1 MSNDNVTQAL
11 ASIRFAY
18 KAKKAL
24 EEPAPTLLQHMGT
37 ITSRIPLEYQLQV
50 AHDKAARNLVSEIDN
65 AANLFNEILKPTRAQ

>member
-24 EEPAPTLLQHMGT
+24 EVPAPTLLQHMGT
-37 ITSRIPLEYQLQV
+37 VTSRIPLAHQLQV
-50 AHDKAARNLVSEIDN
+50 AHDKAAHNLISEIDN
-65 AANLFNEILKPTRAQ
+65 ANNLFNEILKPTRAQ

>member
-24 EEPAPTLLQHMGT
+24 EVPAPTLLRHMGAV
-37 ITSRIPLEYQLQV
+37 TSRIPLEHQLQV
-50 AHDKAARNLVSEIDN
+50 AHDKAARNLISEIDN
-65 AANLFNEILKPTRAQ
+65 ANNLFNEILKPTRAQ

>member
-24 EEPAPTLLQHMGT
+24 EEPAPTLLRHMGT
-37 ITSRIPLEYQLQV
+37 VTSRIPLEHQLQV
-50 AHDKAARNLVSEIDN
+50 AHDKAARNLISEIDSAN
-65 AANLFNEILKPTRAQ
+65 NLFNEILKPTRTQ